1 MVFKDGELELVTGSP
16 GGSQIINIVVQMILD
31 VLDFHMNVAEAT
43 EAVRIHHQWQP
54 DELRVERG
62 LSIDTVRLL
71 EAMGYKVRVEPSMGS
86 TQTIERDGGLL
97 YGFADTRQRG
107 TGRWGIR
114 VPADFRLDG
123 RALALF
129 RAEKPANCPQSPAV
143 RR

>member
-1 MVFKDGELELVTGSP
+1 MSPTMVFKDGELDLVTGSP

-62 LSIDTVRLL
+62 LSIDTIRLL
-71 EAMGYKVRVEPSMGS
+71 EAMGYKVRVETSMGS
-86 TQTIERDGGLL
+86 AQTIEREGGVL

-107 TGRWGIR
+107 TG
-114 VPADFRLDG
+114 
-123 RALALF
+123 
-129 RAEKPANCPQSPAV
+129 AV
-143 RR
+143 GY